1 MSVGRLKLDVPP
13 RHIQQRAGSER
24 ILRNR
29 KTSTH
34 LIRGSVALKNTIRR
48 RLNTASNKGT
58 NGPKR
63 AQAFG
68 IKGPKLPNDQIQVSG
83 IKGDHSDHVYFVNLF
98 PRMKLNHST
107 A

>member
-1 MSVGRLKLDVPP
+1 MPINKDRAHQSVGNGNKPVNNIATY
-13 RHIQQRAGSER
+13 HSM
-24 ILRNR
+24 N
-29 KTSTH
+29 
-34 LIRGSVALKNTIRR
+34 KNI
-48 RLNTASNKGT
+48 KGT
-58 NGPKR
+58 TGPKR